1 MIVDDISTCRPD
13 VLKKPKK
20 DFVDNELIERSDVEA
35 EVVHADTEEDAG
47 SDGFIPS
54 CELELD
60 QDVISKNVSK
70 ALDSLG
76 SDDLDVEKL
85 MDYDEDVREKS
96 KETYSDESSDV
107 EKSVMKGEGVTKN
120 LIKLS
125 EDMNVTKVGLGAKRI
140 TNLKACGCGIPNEEY
155 LKQFKPS
162 SYFDFSKSIMSGS
175 SSESENVANGS
186 DSTSP
191 AYETAD
197 ERSQTNEQT
206 ADDWHWRTEEI
217 DNRGFGQHKELLENM
232 AVSGSEKDKNLL
244 DVLSVFTKQKTVS
257 STDAYSEHE
266 DEDSDEVGGRN
277 DRSSEVESGAMSD
290 EVGGSNDRSSDSVQ
304 PGTEDSDVY
313 VGENSDTDHYGSENP
328 CKEGDET
335 ISYGNESTDV
345 VKDGVCKE
353 VTKGDE
359 TSSLA
364 DVVKDDGRGKERDET
379 ERNGTERDETTG
391 YGDRS
396 TDVVKD
402 DGELWKECD
411 EDSGLIPGVINIMP
425 DKCEKGEL
433 PNIINLTGQY
443 LHDVVTG
450 QVYNIDN
457 IDISQFTQIYLVDAV
472 STTVPTEMTKI
483 KETNYTVSVIVESG
497 DESEGKI
504 KKEEEDKIPDE
515 SSTKS
520 MKRDEEKDSDE
531 KDKIPEESP
540 KKSAKHDEEKD
551 VDLIS
556 VKNGLERCDNNST
569 DSSVQVLSDQSK
581 SDTSYNLSER
591 SSTSLKSDTTWQ
603 PDSGSDG
610 IGDDGTSVRLSPDKS
625 RVCTSKNK
633 ITVVDKPPRL
643 RSETRGQYMCRSSR
657 QFLHM
662 NYKKPPPPHSSRDDS
677 ILYAFFLNQLSP
689 ILGFHR
695 CL

>member
-1 MIVDDISTCRPD
+1 
-13 VLKKPKK
+13 
-20 DFVDNELIERSDVEA
+20 
-35 EVVHADTEEDAG
+35 
-47 SDGFIPS
+47 
-54 CELELD
+54 
-60 QDVISKNVSK
+60 
-70 ALDSLG
+70 
-76 SDDLDVEKL
+76 
-85 MDYDEDVREKS
+85 
-96 KETYSDESSDV
+96 
-107 EKSVMKGEGVTKN
+107 
-120 LIKLS
+120 
-125 EDMNVTKVGLGAKRI
+125 
-140 TNLKACGCGIPNEEY
+140 
-155 LKQFKPS
+155 
-162 SYFDFSKSIMSGS
+162 
-175 SSESENVANGS
+175 
-186 DSTSP
+186 
-191 AYETAD
+191 
-197 ERSQTNEQT
+197 
-206 ADDWHWRTEEI
+206 
-217 DNRGFGQHKELLENM
+217 
-232 AVSGSEKDKNLL
+232 
-244 DVLSVFTKQKTVS
+244 
-257 STDAYSEHE
+257 
-266 DEDSDEVGGRN
+266 
-277 DRSSEVESGAMSD
+277 MSD
-290 EVGGSNDRSSDSVQ
+290 EIGGSNDRSSDSVQ

-353 VTKGDE
+353 VTKSNE

-364 DVVKDDGRGKERDET
+364 DVVKDDGRGKEHDETERIRTERDKTTGYGDRSTDVVKDDGRGKKCDETERNGAECDKTTGYGDRSTDIVKDDGRGKERDET

-411 EDSGLIPGVINIMP
+411 EDSGLIPGVINITP

-443 LHDVVTG
+443 LHDAVTG

-472 STTVPTEMTKI
+472 SATVPTEMTKI
-483 KETNYTVSVIVESG
+483 KETNYTVSAIVESG

-504 KKEEEDKIPDE
+504 KEEEEDKIPDE

-540 KKSAKHDEEKD
+540 KTSAKRDEEKD
-551 VDLIS
+551 ADLIS
-556 VKNGLERCDNNST
+556 VKNGLEHCDNNST

-581 SDTSYNLSER
+581 SDTSYNLLER

-603 PDSGSDG
+603 PNSGSNG
-610 IGDDGTSVRLSPDKS
+610 IGDDSTSVRLSPDES

-643 RSETRGQYMCRSSR
+643 RSETRGQYMCRLSR

-662 NYKKPPPPHSSRDDS
+662 NYKKPPPPHSSSDDS

-689 ILGFHR
+689 ILGFLR

>member
-1 MIVDDISTCRPD
+1 MQNKKQEARKQLQELQNKRKKKLAAEFISSESAVTYRAPVGYYGQFGVPEKENTEGLEIMDDEDDDDQGDAAKNDDMIVDDISTCRPD

-20 DFVDNELIERSDVEA
+20 GFVDNELIERSDVEA
-35 EVVHADTEEDAG
+35 EVVHADTEEDAR

-76 SDDLDVEKL
+76 SNDLDVEKL

-107 EKSVMKGEGVTKN
+107 EKSMTKGVGVTKKVSANINIMKGEGVTKN

-140 TNLKACGCGIPNEEY
+140 TNLKACGHGIPNEEY

-191 AYETAD
+191 AYKTAD

-232 AVSGSEKDKNLL
+232 VVSGSEKDKNLL

-257 STDAYSEHE
+257 STDVYSEHE
-266 DEDSDEVGGRN
+266 DEDSDEVGERN
-277 DRSSEVESGAMSD
+277 DRSSEVESGAISD

-304 PGTEDSDVY
+304 LGTEDSDAY
-313 VGENSDTDHYGSENP
+313 VGENSDTDYYGSENP
-328 CKEGDET
+328 CKEGDKT
-335 ISYGNESTDV
+335 ISYGNESTYV

-353 VTKGDE
+353 VTKGDK

-364 DVVKDDGRGKERDET
+364 DVVKDDGRGKECDET

-396 TDVVKD
+396 TDIVKD
-402 DGELWKECD
+402 NSELWKERD
-411 EDSGLIPGVINIMP
+411 EDSGLIPGVINITP

-443 LHDVVTG
+443 LHNAVTG

-483 KETNYTVSVIVESG
+483 KETNYTFQ
-497 DESEGKI
+497 
-504 KKEEEDKIPDE
+504 
-515 SSTKS
+515 
-520 MKRDEEKDSDE
+520 R
-531 KDKIPEESP
+531 
-540 KKSAKHDEEKD
+540 
-551 VDLIS
+551 
-556 VKNGLERCDNNST
+556 
-569 DSSVQVLSDQSK
+569 
-581 SDTSYNLSER
+581 
-591 SSTSLKSDTTWQ
+591 
-603 PDSGSDG
+603 
-610 IGDDGTSVRLSPDKS
+610 
-625 RVCTSKNK
+625 
-633 ITVVDKPPRL
+633 
-643 RSETRGQYMCRSSR
+643 
-657 QFLHM
+657 
-662 NYKKPPPPHSSRDDS
+662 
-677 ILYAFFLNQLSP
+677 
-689 ILGFHR
+689 
-695 CL
+695 